1 VIRKSSWNAW
11 GHRKHATI
19 TASFGERLRAS
30 RVWSPIQQ
38 QICGELSMTSMV
50 DTKQRVGRDR
60 TPAVVVLVGKV
71 ASCVGGAALLFAA
84 ASLAI
89 MTLYMV
95 VNGPQSA
102 KVAELQT
109 AQEIE
114 NENVAFCRKL
124 GVDQDS
130 AKFVICADG
139 LADIRRRHA
148 ERQSDPGVL

>member
-1 VIRKSSWNAW
+1 MMDTVNSIK
-11 GHRKHATI
+11 I
-19 TASFGERLRAS
+19 S
-30 RVWSPIQQ
+30 RT
-38 QICGELSMTSMV
+38 LA
-50 DTKQRVGRDR
+50 VG
-60 TPAVVVLVGKV
+60 VLIPKV
-71 ASCVGGAALLFAA
+71 ASCVGSAVFLFAA

-89 MTLYMV
+89 VTLYMV

-130 AKFVICADG
+130 AKFVTCANG

-148 ERQSDPGVL
+148 ERLSDPGVL